1 MTNSPFL
8 YQYPDP
14 LPSLY
19 PHLVAKGCMGAIW
32 QAITGLTGACGGC
45 LFGKP
50 NSGRAFSI
58 GSMLQAQSATH
69 RAAAAYGVYC
79 SWVAAVS

>member
-1 MTNSPFL
+1 MTNSLFL

-14 LPSLY
+14 LPPLY
-19 PHLVAKGCMGAIW
+19 PHLVAKGVWGAIW
-32 QAITGLTGACGGC
+32 QAITGLKEALGGC

-50 NSGRAFSI
+50 YSGRAFSI

-69 RAAAAYGVYC
+69 RAAAAYGV
-79 SWVAAVS
+79 

>member
-1 MTNSPFL
+1 MTNSLFL
-8 YQYPDP
+8 YQYPDLLP
-14 LPSLY
+14 LLY
-19 PHLVAKGCMGAIW
+19 PHLVSKEVWGAIW
-32 QAITGLTGACGGC
+32 QAITGLIEAFGGC

-58 GSMLQAQSATH
+58 GPMLQAQSVTH